1 MPFTFSHAAVV
12 LPFLKN
18 KRVSATG
25 LLIGTF
31 APDLEFFFRMR
42 MQSEISHK
50 FSGVFLID
58 LPLSILVVLLFH
70 QIIKKPLLTNL
81 PLFFQQRLKTL
92 KQSDWLS
99 YFNKNKTTVFF
110 SFFVGVLTHL
120 IWDSMTHWDGYLVL
134 RSTFLNQKI
143 SHVACYDILQY
154 LSSLIG
160 LFCISLYFI
169 QQTKVPVATVQISSF
184 YWYGIVLISCVCIV
198 LRFVLVT
205 NRNTIGDILVGIIS
219 SVFIS
224 MTVMG
229 IVFNSR
235 LKAN

>member
-25 LLIGTF
+25 LVIGTF

-70 QIIKKPLLTNL
+70 QIIKKPLLNNL
-81 PLFFQQRLKTL
+81 PLFFQQRLETL
-92 KQSDWLS
+92 KQSDWLF
-99 YFNKNKTTVFF
+99 YFNKNKTTVFL

-120 IWDSMTHWDGYLVL
+120 TWDSMTHWDGYLVL
-134 RSTFLNQKI
+134 NSTLLNKKMYD
-143 SHVACYDILQY
+143 VAYYDVLQY
-154 LSSLIG
+154 VSSLIG
-160 LFCISLYFI
+160 LFFISFYFI
-169 QQTKVPVATVQISSF
+169 RQPEVPVVKSQISSF
-184 YWYGIVLISCVCIV
+184 YWSGVVSISTVCIV
-198 LRFVLVT
+198 LRFILVI
-205 NRNTIGDILVGIIS
+205 NRNTVGDILVGVIS

-224 MTVMG
+224 MVVMG

>member
-1 MPFTFSHAAVV
+1 MPFTFSHAAVA

-81 PLFFQQRLKTL
+81 PLFFQQRLETL
-92 KQSDWLS
+92 KYSDWLS

-134 RSTFLNQKI
+134 RSTFLNEKI

-160 LFCISLYFI
+160 LFFISLYFK
-169 QQTKVPVATVQISSF
+169 QQTKVPVSTLQISSF
-184 YWYGIVLISCVCIV
+184 YWCGIGLISGLCIV

-205 NRNTIGDILVGIIS
+205 NRNTIGDILVGVIS

>member
-1 MPFTFSHAAVV
+1 MPFTFSHAAIV

-25 LLIGTF
+25 VLIGTF
-31 APDLEFFFRMR
+31 APDLEYFFRMR

-81 PLFFQQRLKTL
+81 PLFFQQRLETL
-92 KQSDWLS
+92 KHSDWLS
-99 YFNKNKTTVFF
+99 YLNKNKITVFF

-134 RSTFLNQKI
+134 RSAFLNEKI
-143 SHVACYDILQY
+143 YDIPCFDLLQY
-154 LSSLIG
+154 LSSVLG
-160 LFCISLYFI
+160 LLAVIYYFTL
-169 QQTKVPVATVQISSF
+169 QTKVPCPSFEISSF
-184 YWYGIVLISCVCIV
+184 YWCGIVSISAICIV
-198 LRFVLVT
+198 LRFALVT
-205 NRNTIGDILVGIIS
+205 NRNTIGDILVGVIS

>member
-1 MPFTFSHAAVV
+1 MPFTFSHAAIV

-50 FSGVFLID
+50 LPGVFLID

-81 PLFFQQRLKTL
+81 PLFFQQRLETL
-92 KQSDWLS
+92 KHSDWLS
-99 YFNKNKTTVFF
+99 FFNKNKTTVFF
-110 SFFVGVLTHL
+110 SFFVGVFTHL

-169 QQTKVPVATVQISSF
+169 QQTKLTVATVQISSF
-184 YWYGIVLISCVCIV
+184 YWYGIVLISSVCIV

-205 NRNTIGDILVGIIS
+205 NRNTIGDILVGVIS

-235 LKAN
+235 LKDN